1 MAYYGNCMLLELEVI
16 HWFEN
21 YLAEHKQA
29 VLLHVSRSDYLT
41 YLQVSMILIK

>member
-1 MAYYGNCMLLELEVI
+1 MLLELEVI